1 MGEIVRDLIL
11 TRARVCVLLV
21 VYNTSIAIGVGVGA
35 AGFAVVIVLLFV
47 IWAKACSNVGQHAKL
62 GDIAASAL

>member
-1 MGEIVRDLIL
+1 MF
-11 TRARVCVLLV
+11 CFV